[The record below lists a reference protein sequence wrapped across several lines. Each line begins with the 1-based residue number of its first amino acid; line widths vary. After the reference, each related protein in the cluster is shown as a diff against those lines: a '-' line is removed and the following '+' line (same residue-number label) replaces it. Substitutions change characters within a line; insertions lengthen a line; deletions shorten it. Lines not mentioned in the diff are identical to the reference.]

1 MINGCTFFSIRS
13 RNCSTVNN
21 HFGSMTSTITTD
33 TVIITLKHTTVY
45 CQFCHFTTGTIIAI
59 SQLHC
64 YINTFHPIIIN
75 ATFTVTAVIDSQLG
89 TTTYKNHRILSFQH
103 LFQPRSLSLY
113 AMTIQIKC
121 QCSLN
126 NQRSEK
132 SNILFQ
138 NKVSA
143 GFGNR
148 FHFRYCRIN
157 YFKVRIGR

>member
-1 MINGCTFFSIRS
+1 MINGCTFSSICS

-64 YINTFHPIIIN
+64 CINTFHPIIIN

-89 TTTYKNHRILSFQH
+89 TTTYKNHRILSIQH

-113 AMTIQIKC
+113 AMTI
-121 QCSLN
+121 
-126 NQRSEK
+126 
-132 SNILFQ
+132 
-138 NKVSA
+138 
-143 GFGNR
+143 
-148 FHFRYCRIN
+148 
-157 YFKVRIGR
+157 